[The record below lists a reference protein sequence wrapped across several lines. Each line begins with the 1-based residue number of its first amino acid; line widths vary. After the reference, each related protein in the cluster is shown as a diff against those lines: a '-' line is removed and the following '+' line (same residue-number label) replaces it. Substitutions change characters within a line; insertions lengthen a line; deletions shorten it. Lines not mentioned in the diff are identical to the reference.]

1 MTSPDVEVRGVAP
14 DEWRAARDVRLA
26 MLLDAP
32 RAFGSTYARSAAL
45 TDDDWRARHGPDGH
59 PSWLAWEGDRPVG
72 AATLLRPALAGE
84 DPHLVGMW
92 VSASVRAT
100 GVGRLLV
107 DTVLEQ
113 ARALGATRVRLD
125 VAIDNEAAVAL
136 YRAAG
141 FVETGRTGV
150 LPWDETVVEREMVR
164 SVGRAGPVRGARR
177 GAR

>member
-1 MTSPDVEVRGVAP
+1 MTSPDVVVRRVTP
-14 DEWRAARDVRLA
+14 DDWRAARDVRLA

-45 TDDDWRARHGPDGH
+45 TDDDWRARHGPGGH
-59 PSWLAWEGDRPVG
+59 PSWLAWEGERPVG
-72 AATLLRPALAGE
+72 AVTLLRPGFAGE

-107 DTVLEQ
+107 DAVVEQ
-113 ARALGATRVRLD
+113 ARTLGAAQVRLD
-125 VAIDNEAAVAL
+125 VATDNEAAIAL

-164 SVGRAGPVRGARR
+164 SLG
-177 GAR
+177 